1 MAIAQN
7 LVYCDILYWL

>member
-7 LVYCDILYWL
+7 PVYCDILYWL